1 MVGAENTAA
10 MVGVHKYPDAGAYCL
25 AVALRVMFTELQ
37 IDLMSMETQSINPE
51 EAEPEAALAWYC
63 SSCVQQMISEGVSFC
78 DSCLRVMEE

>member
-1 MVGAENTAA
+1 MVGAENTTE

-37 IDLMSMETQSINPE
+37 IDLMSMEAHIIQPE
-51 EAEPEAALAWYC
+51 EAEATHTWYC

-78 DSCLRVMEE
+78 ESCLRIMEE